1 MPDIFAKYEH
11 LTEKHGEIIAAT
23 GIDPLAVTIEA
34 IHSPTQA
41 RIEGHECIMLGSNN
55 YLGLTFDDKGVEA
68 AMEAVRAEGI
78 GTTGS
83 RVANGSYSDHKAL
96 ERQIAAFY
104 DKKHAMLFTTG
115 YQANVGFISAIA
127 GKDDYLLIDADS
139 HASIYDGCGMS
150 SATTIRFRHNDPGN
164 LAKRLQRLP
173 EDANKLIIVEGIYS
187 MRGDRAPLQDMVEVA
202 KAHNAYIMVDEAHS
216 LGVFGEKGRGL
227 AEHEGVEADIDFI
240 LGTFSK
246 SVGTIGGYCVSNHD
260 GMELLRV
267 TARSYMFT
275 ASSPPAVIAGAAQ
288 TLARVER
295 DTELRDRLWR
305 NADHLYDGL
314 KALGMEVGPDKT
326 PVIGVM
332 MPDLEEGLRTW
343 RALIENGVYVNL
355 ALPPATPSGTC
366 LLRCSVSAA
375 HTPEQLDTVLKTFE
389 GVGNHIGVLA
399 SAAE

>member
-1 MPDIFAKYEH
+1 MPDIFAKYGH
-11 LTEKHGEIIAAT
+11 LKDKHAEIIAAT

-34 IHSPTQA
+34 IHSPTAA

-55 YLGLTFDDKGVEA
+55 YLGLTFDETGVEA
-68 AMEAVRAEGI
+68 AMEAVRNEGI

-83 RVANGSYSDHKAL
+83 RVANGSYSDHTAL
-96 ERQIAAFY
+96 ERQIAEFY
-104 DKKHAMLFTTG
+104 GTRHAMLFTTG

-127 GKDDYLLIDADS
+127 GRDDYLLIDADS
-139 HASIYDGCGMS
+139 HASIYDGCAMS
-150 SATTIRFRHNDPGN
+150 SATTIRFRHNDADN
-164 LAKRLQRLP
+164 LDKRLKRLP
-173 EDANKLIIVEGIYS
+173 ADANKLVIVEGIYS
-187 MRGDRAPLQDMVEVA
+187 MRGDRAPLKDMVAAA
-202 KAHNAYIMVDEAHS
+202 KANNACIMVDEAHS

-227 AEHEGVEADIDFI
+227 AEHEDVEADIDFI

-246 SVGTIGGYCVSNHD
+246 SVGTIGGFCVSNHD

-288 TLARVER
+288 TLSRIER
-295 DTELRDRLWR
+295 DRELRNRLWR
-305 NADHLYDGL
+305 NAEHLYDGL
-314 KALGMEVGPDKT
+314 KTLGMDVGPDKT
-326 PVIGVM
+326 PVIGVL
-332 MPDLEEGLRTW
+332 MPELESGLRTW

-389 GVGNHIGVLA
+389 AVGSQTGVFAN
-399 SAAE
+399 AAE